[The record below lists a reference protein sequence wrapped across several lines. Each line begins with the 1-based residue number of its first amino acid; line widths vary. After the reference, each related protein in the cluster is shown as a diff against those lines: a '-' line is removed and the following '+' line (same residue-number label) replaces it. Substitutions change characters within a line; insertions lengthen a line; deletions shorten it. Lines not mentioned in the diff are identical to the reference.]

1 MPSIPSPARRVKPAR
16 FARLSPVL
24 PSGKRVLTL
33 YVGVTSFRYYLTPVP
48 GAPGAYRLEKFAVDG
63 GGSYDVDLT
72 APSCECKGFLRWG
85 HCKHV
90 DSLSA
95 LRASGRLA

>member
-1 MPSIPSPARRVKPAR
+1 MHTISPRPRRVKPAR
-16 FARLSPVL
+16 SARLSPVL

-33 YVGVTSFRYYLTPVP
+33 YVGVTSSYYLAPVP

-63 GGSYDVDLT
+63 GGSYDVDLA

-90 DSLSA
+90 ESLTA
-95 LRASGRLA
+95 LRARGRLA